1 MPLFEYVAK
10 DRTGNTINDVFE
22 APERQMALDKLRS
35 QNLIVISLKEKSA
48 ALKRMAGIGGRV
60 KLDDIAVFSRQL
72 ATLVD
77 SGIPILEGLDVL
89 YQQTENKSFREAL
102 RRVRDGVETGLSL
115 SAAFAKHPKV
125 FSPLYVS
132 MVRAGESSGML
143 DEILDRLAVYL
154 EKTAA
159 LQRKIKAALVY
170 PGVVSGMALAIT
182 AVLFIKVVPVF
193 REVFAGF
200 AIDLPTPTRIMIAI
214 SDLFKQYFLIWLISM
229 GILGFLVKRF
239 ASTNKGRFLFDGILL
254 KLPVFGILFTKVAI
268 SKFARTLSTL
278 LKSGVPILA
287 CLDIVSK
294 TCGNRV
300 FEVAIIAAH
309 DGIKE
314 GESISAPLAKSKVF
328 PPMVVKMVAI
338 GEKSGEIEKM
348 LGKIAD
354 FYDEQVDAAVTAL
367 TSLIEP
373 LIIAFLGILI
383 GTIVICMFLPI
394 FQMSSL
400 VNV

>member
-22 APERQMALDKLRS
+22 APERQIALDKLRS

-48 ALKRMAGIGGRV
+48 ALKRMAGMSGRV
-60 KLDDIAVFSRQL
+60 KLDDVAVFSRQL

-159 LQRKIKAALVY
+159 LQRKIKSALVY

-193 REVFAGF
+193 REVFSGF
-200 AIDLPTPTRIMIAI
+200 AIDLPTPTRIMITI

-239 ASTNKGRFLFDGILL
+239 ANTEKGRLLFDGIML
-254 KLPVFGILFTKVAI
+254 KLPVFGILLKKVAI
-268 SKFARTLSTL
+268 SKFSRTLSTL

>member
-1 MPLFEYVAK
+1 MSLFEYVAK

-22 APERQMALDKLRS
+22 APERQVALDKLRS
-35 QNLIVISLKEKSA
+35 QNLIVISLKEKTSS
-48 ALKRMAGIGGRV
+48 LKRITGKSGAV
-60 KLDDIAVFSRQL
+60 KLDDVAVFSRQL

-89 YQQTENKSFREAL
+89 YQQTDNRSFREAL

-115 SAAFAKHPKV
+115 SAAFAKHPKI

-154 EKTAA
+154 EKTAS

-182 AVLFIKVVPVF
+182 AVLFIKVIPVF
-193 REVFAGF
+193 TDVFSGF
-200 AIDLPTPTRIMIAI
+200 AITLPTPTLIMIKL
-214 SDLFKQYFLIWLISM
+214 SDIVKQYFLIWIISM
-229 GILGFLVKRF
+229 GIIGFLVKRY
-239 ASTNKGRFLFDGILL
+239 AATEKGRLIFDGILL
-254 KLPVFGILFTKVAI
+254 KLPVFGLLFKKVAI

-300 FEVAIIAAH
+300 FEVAVEAAQN
-309 DGIKE
+309 GIRE
-314 GESISAPLAKSKVF
+314 GESIAAPLAKSKVF
-328 PPMVVKMVAI
+328 PPMVVKMISI

-354 FYDEQVDAAVTAL
+354 FYDEQVDAAVSAL

-383 GTIVICMFLPI
+383 GVIVICMFLPI
-394 FQMSSL
+394 FQISSL